1 MFIIVFKSCFSKVA
15 DLYRS
20 RLSSRGLEYPL
31 SGIPHV
37 VKNNRKRIGSHHG
50 NNEDHLNKYHNPF
63 GRFHMSAHRLTPENR
78 FAPDSVYIY
87 LLCIQIPP

>member
-1 MFIIVFKSCFSKVA
+1 MFVIVFKSCFSKVA

-37 VKNNRKRIGSHHG
+37 VKNHRKRIGSYHG
-50 NNEDHLNKYHNPF
+50 NDKDYLNENHNPL
-63 GRFHMSAHRLTPENR
+63 GRFHMSAHRLMPENH
-78 FAPDSVYIY
+78 FAPDGAYIF
-87 LLCIQIPP
+87 L